1 VFDHVMIRT
10 SDRAASEQFYD
21 TVLNALGIEKS
32 YSDASFAEWRDFAL
46 TAADGQTPPTQ
57 GLHIGFVAATQADVD
72 AFWRAGTEA
81 GYRSDGEPG
90 PRPEYGPD
98 YYGSFLLDP
107 DGNSAEAVNH
117 DALRVGGSIDHL
129 WIRVADVAAA
139 KAFYETVAP
148 HVGIRVAA
156 DEPER
161 VQFSGAGAGAGGG
174 GSFSVVAG
182 TPSRHIHL
190 AFPVG
195 DDAAVRGFHEAAMD
209 AGYADN
215 GAPGERAGYHPG
227 YYAAFALDP
236 DGHNVEAVNHNR

>member
-1 VFDHVMIRT
+1 VFDHVMIRA
-10 SDRAASEQFYD
+10 SDRGASEEFYD
-21 TVLNALGIEKS
+21 TVLGAIGIEKN

-46 TAADGQTPPTQ
+46 TAADGGTPPTQ
-57 GLHIGFVAATQADVD
+57 GLHVGFVAATQADVD

-81 GYRSDGEPG
+81 GYSSDGEPG

-98 YYGSFLLDP
+98 YYGAFLLDP

-117 DALRVGGSIDHL
+117 NSLRTGGNIDHL
-129 WIRVADVAAA
+129 WIRVADLAAGR
-139 KAFYETVAP
+139 AFYATVAP
-148 HVGIRVAA
+148 HVGIHVST

-161 VQFSGAGAGAGGG
+161 VQFTGPGG
-174 GSFSVVAG
+174 GSFSLLAG
-182 TPSRHIHL
+182 TPSRHIHM
-190 AFPVG
+190 AFPVD
-195 DDAAVRGFHEAAMD
+195 DDAAVRAFHAAAME

-236 DGHNVEAVNHNR
+236 DGHNIEAVNHNR